1 MTARAS
7 RSVAPE
13 RSTHVGLPPFQSFLE
28 GNRDHVYRFLVAM
41 VGRQEAEDCF
51 QETFL
56 AALRAYPRLRDGSN
70 LRSWVMTIAH
80 RKAIDATRGRARRP
94 LPVETVPE
102 RPAQGPQPG
111 DGLIWEVAGA
121 LPSKQRAALVLR
133 YAIGLRYA
141 EIGAVLGS
149 SDAAARQN
157 VHEATKRLREVL
169 T

>member
-1 MTARAS
+1 MTGRAS
-7 RSVAPE
+7 RSATPV

-28 GNRDHVYRFLVAM
+28 GHRDHVYRFLVAM

-56 AALRAYPRLRDGSN
+56 AALRAYPQLRDGSN

-80 RKAIDATRGRARRP
+80 RKAIDAMRGRARRP
-94 LPVETVPE
+94 MPVETVPE
-102 RPAQGPQPG
+102 LAATGEQPG
-111 DGLIWEVAGA
+111 DGLVWEVAA
-121 LPSKQRAALVLR
+121 TLPARQRAALVLR
-133 YAIGLRYA
+133 YAIGMRYA
-141 EIGAVLGS
+141 EIGSVLGS

-169 T
+169 A